1 MISTVVCEPRVVE
14 MTAIKVGPVVS
25 FKERTIVFEVETV
38 PVVTIPGRVVII
50 SVPGE
55 IGFTDCGSG
64 IIAIRINRCGC
75 GRIGGTVNNG
85 SRSDNDPGCG
95 YIEPGCGNP
104 ETDVCAYEYLCI
116 ALGSDEAGAYDGSE
130 DK

>member
-55 IGFTDCGSG
+55 LGFTDSGSG
-64 IIAIRINRCGC
+64 IITICINRC
-75 GRIGGTVNNG
+75 
-85 SRSDNDPGCG
+85 RSGCG
-95 YIEPGCGNP
+95 YIEPGGGDS
-104 ETDVCAYEYLCI
+104 ETDMCAYKDLCI
-116 ALGSDEAGAYDGSE
+116 TLGSDEAGGYDGSE